1 MKHKKSTIPPV
12 KGPLSP
18 VRKNKS
24 PVKEKHKFPVRELFL
39 SPMRE
44 DQSPVRVVAKTGKKR
59 QGESKYKEKIKKEMP
74 NEEVFNQDTS
84 QTDG

>member
-1 MKHKKSTIPPV
+1 M
-12 KGPLSP
+12 
-18 VRKNKS
+18 
-24 PVKEKHKFPVRELFL
+24 KEKHKFPVRELLL

-84 QTDG
+84 QIDG